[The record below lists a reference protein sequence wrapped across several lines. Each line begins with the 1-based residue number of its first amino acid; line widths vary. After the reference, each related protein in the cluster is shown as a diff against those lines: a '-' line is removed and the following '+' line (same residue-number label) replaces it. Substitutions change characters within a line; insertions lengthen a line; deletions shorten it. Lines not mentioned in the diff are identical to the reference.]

1 MHGTKRMDPNPSTGE
16 SLNVASGPRIPGR
29 NARIALVVAVAAVAG
44 LITGGIVLVT
54 RGGDG
59 GGAAAPAPSKPLTG
73 IPPLVIDVG
82 AEKLRQLPAD
92 DVRRRVAAIVLRD
105 DDSRRAE
112 SIAAL
117 KALPQDE
124 PVVPMAL
131 GLAQLWAG
139 DAAAAQASLERAKAL
154 DPYGYYGTNADNL
167 LHLNEARGY
176 PPWLTTA
183 RPAGV
188 PVADLRARTKA
199 RPNDARTWLALAAA
213 LENRDRLGAI
223 AAAKR
228 AFALDPGNPSARIA
242 VTVLPFDKDKPG
254 AALAGLMRVLQASPD
269 ADAEVRVHVGLVFFW
284 MKDETDAAAQFR
296 QVLKDDPHGIY
307 AQVAGV
313 FTKCIENPTSC
324 ATTGSDPN
332 VAR

>member
-1 MHGTKRMDPNPSTGE
+1 MDPNPSTGE
-16 SLNVASGPRIPGR
+16 SLNVAPGPRIPGR
-29 NARIALVVAVAAVAG
+29 NARVALVVAVAAVAG
-44 LITGGIVLVT
+44 LVTGGIVLVT

-59 GGAAAPAPSKPLTG
+59 GATAQAPPKPLTG
-73 IPPLVIDVG
+73 TPPLVIDVG
-82 AEKLRQLPAD
+82 AKELRRLPAD
-92 DVRRRVAAIVLRD
+92 DLRRRVAAIMVRD
-105 DDSRRAE
+105 DESRRAE

-117 KALPQDE
+117 KGLPQDE
-124 PVVPMAL
+124 PVVSMGL

-139 DAAAAQASLERAKAL
+139 DATAAQASLERAKTL

-167 LHLNEARGY
+167 LHLNEAPGY

-188 PVADLRARTKA
+188 SVADLKA
-199 RPNDARTWLALAAA
+199 RAKAHPGDAQAWLALAAA

-228 AFALDPGNPSARIA
+228 AFDLDPGDPSARIA

-254 AALAGLMRVLQASPD
+254 DALAGLMRVLQASPD

-313 FTKCIENPTSC
+313 FVDCIENQGTC
-324 ATTGSDPN
+324 GKTGSGTN
-332 VAR
+332 LSR

>member
-1 MHGTKRMDPNPSTGE
+1 M
-16 SLNVASGPRIPGR
+16 V
-29 NARIALVVAVAAVAG
+29 
-44 LITGGIVLVT
+44 
-54 RGGDG
+54 
-59 GGAAAPAPSKPLTG
+59 
-73 IPPLVIDVG
+73 
-82 AEKLRQLPAD
+82 
-92 DVRRRVAAIVLRD
+92 RD
-105 DDSRRAE
+105 DESRRAE

-124 PVVPMAL
+124 PVVSMAL

-139 DAAAAQASLERAKAL
+139 DATAAQASLERAKAL

-167 LHLNEARGY
+167 LHLNEAPGY

-188 PVADLRARTKA
+188 SVADLRARTKA
-199 RPNDARTWLALAAA
+199 HPDDARAWLALAAA

-228 AFALDPGNPSARIA
+228 AFDLDPGDPSARIAVTVLPFDKDKPGDALAGLMRVLQASPDADAEVRRARTKARPNDARAWLALAAALENRDRLGAITAAKRAFALDPGDPSARIA

-313 FTKCIENPTSC
+313 FTKCIETPASC